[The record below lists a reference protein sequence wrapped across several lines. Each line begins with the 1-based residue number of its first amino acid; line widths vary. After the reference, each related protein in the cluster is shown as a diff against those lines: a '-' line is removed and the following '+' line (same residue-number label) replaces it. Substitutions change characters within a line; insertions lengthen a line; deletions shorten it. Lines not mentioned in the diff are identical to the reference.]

1 MLTITQNPRET
12 AFVQNPYA
20 VYRAWRDEPFVWWE
34 HYQMPVSARYDVV
47 NALLRDR
54 RFGREAP
61 AGCQP
66 KRPAHLKPFYDFES
80 HSMLEREPP
89 THTRLRGLVSR
100 AFTPRRIEGLEK
112 EIHTL
117 VNHLIDAFP
126 TGSFD
131 LVPALA
137 EQIPAIVIAR
147 MIGVPESMTPQL
159 LSWSHDMVA
168 MYQARRDRLIEDRA
182 VSATLAFSAYIRDL
196 AEKRRKTPG
205 QDLLSALLSAE
216 KNGETLTTDEL
227 ITTTILLLNAG
238 HEATTHAISN
248 GIKTLL
254 EHNAW
259 NALSSSTPHTAV
271 EETLRFDPPLHMFT
285 RTALVDVEVFN
296 RRFAPGEQVGFLIAA
311 ANRDPTRWENP
322 DYFDPTRPALTHVS
336 FGAGLHFCIGA
347 PLARLEIRTAL
358 SVLKT
363 RCPHLRLTATP
374 RYADR
379 YHFHGL
385 ENLYVRVD

>member
-1 MLTITQNPRET
+1 MTTNSDPKLLPDTLQIPGRQQKH
-12 AFVQNPYA
+12 AL
-20 VYRAWRDEPFVWWE
+20 
-34 HYQMPVSARYDVV
+34 SA
-47 NALLRDR
+47 
-54 RFGREAP
+54 
-61 AGCQP
+61 
-66 KRPAHLKPFYDFES
+66 
-80 HSMLEREPP
+80 MLEREPP

-254 EHNAW
+254 EHDAW
-259 NALSSSTPHTAV
+259 NALSSLTPHAAV
-271 EETLRFDPPLHMFT
+271 GETLRFDPPLHMFT

-296 RRFAPGEQVGFLIAA
+296 RRFAPGEQVGLLIAA

-347 PLARLEIRTAL
+347 PLARLESCA
-358 SVLKT
+358 
-363 RCPHLRLTATP
+363 P
-374 RYADR
+374 R
-379 YHFHGL
+379 
-385 ENLYVRVD
+385 